1 MAINLEKEKKNEK
14 ITQKDLEYGEK
25 HWKTWKIRNEHCG
38 TWIMVKKLKNVEN
51 DTQTLYEQEYGEKNW
66 KNLENEKSSI

>member
-1 MAINLEKEKKNEK
+1 
-14 ITQKDLEYGEK
+14 
-25 HWKTWKIRNEHCG
+25 
-38 TWIMVKKLKNVEN
+38 MVKKLKNVEN